1 LRRKGRRN
9 VGRNALV
16 WIAEG
21 LENMTGV
28 HSNMYPQEGDE
39 VLQAAAK
46 ELRRRQ
52 KVLDKGR

>member
-1 LRRKGRRN
+1 
-9 VGRNALV
+9 
-16 WIAEG
+16 
-21 LENMTGV
+21 MTGV